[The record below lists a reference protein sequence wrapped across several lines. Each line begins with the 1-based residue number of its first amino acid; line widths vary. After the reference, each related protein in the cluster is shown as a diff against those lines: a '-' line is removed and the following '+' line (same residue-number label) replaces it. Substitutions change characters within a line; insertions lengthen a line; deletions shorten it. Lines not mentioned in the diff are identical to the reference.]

1 MIPKTTT
8 LLVLISFFV
17 FSVNLYGQKKIEK
30 SKEELTEQSGVNY
43 QNSSSS
49 SSSRNDNSSS
59 SSGGESWFAEVFVE
73 VLFGA
78 TVGVFKYG
86 IIGDY
91 TTEDHLY
98 NNLSHYPYK
107 DGSYG
112 NFNSGD
118 TLVKSKIRIDIEDS
132 FLYGNKNLVGNHF
145 KAKIR
150 PFQYFYLQTDFRQIF
165 EFDPI
170 NDRNYKLY
178 FSHFTLG
185 YDRIRMNKFNLGWN
199 LGVSYIGNDIRKTG
213 FTYGISTDYFLDK
226 NISFSGSAKWSKI
239 NTRPVNAFELQGKYH
254 KKNYFFSL
262 GLEHLKIATPT
273 YNFVTLGAG
282 IYF

>member
-1 MIPKTTT
+1 MNRNTI
-8 LLVLISFFV
+8 LVTIIACVCFYCNSF
-17 FSVNLYGQKKIEK
+17 SQKKIEK
-30 SKEELTEQSGVNY
+30 TKEELTEKSGVNY
-43 QNSSSS
+43 QNTSSSS
-49 SSSRNDNSSS
+49 STRSNSSS
-59 SSGGESWFAEVFVE
+59 SSDDTGFFGEVLLEVFV
-73 VLFGA
+73 GA

-91 TTEDHLY
+91 STENHLY

-107 DGSYG
+107 NGSYG
-112 NFNSGD
+112 NFNSSD
-118 TLVKSKIRIDIEDS
+118 SLPKSKIRIDVEDS
-132 FLYGNKNLVGNHF
+132 FMYSNKNLVGNHF

-170 NDRNYKLY
+170 NKHKYKLY

-185 YDRIRMNKFNLGWN
+185 YDRIRMDKFNLGWH
-199 LGVSYIGNDIRKTG
+199 LGVSYIGNDVRKTG
-213 FTYGISTDYFLDK
+213 FTYGVSSDFFLDK
-226 NISFSGSAKWSKI
+226 NISFFGSAKWSKI
-239 NTRPVNAFELQGKYH
+239 NTRPVNAFELQAKYH
-254 KKNYFFSL
+254 KKKYFFSL

-282 IYF
+282 VYF